1 MPDNEAVARWIPDNS
16 ALKAFRESPEV
27 FRLQYRL
34 HLHHAGPNDKM
45 LAGSAVHAGRNV
57 LYEWRRTAQ
66 AAETLT
72 GTPWTAG
79 YPEEIVAEAVRVTR
93 AHRGE
98 GSGPRNA
105 DQCEQV
111 IRTYAAK
118 YAVEPFA
125 VVENERYVEA
135 RIHSAQCL
143 REHDATVCGPMV
155 GDICGADCFD
165 FCGIQDAVI
174 RFPDGSEY
182 VKDLKSTGAY
192 LNAGWEVAA
201 RLGDQFVG
209 YVAMRRA
216 LGYRCDGFFVDGIHM
231 KDAKPR
237 KDGSIGTPGVDPDD
251 FVRVGPVAV
260 PDWRVE
266 RWAADVRYTLK
277 AIREL
282 DETRGPDVP
291 WPAYQNWAFG
301 KVDQFREFYEV
312 PPELYPSVANTF
324 ERREWSPR
332 AVADE
337 RAVT

>member
-1 MPDNEAVARWIPDNS
+1 MVEPTRWILDNS

-57 LYEWRRTAQ
+57 LYNFRAQ
-66 AAETLT
+66 LV
-72 GTPWTAG
+72 AG
-79 YPEEIVAEAVRVTR
+79 QDSGDYPQSVVEQAVAVTR

-98 GSGPRNA
+98 RSGPRNA

-135 RIHSAQCL
+135 RIHSQHCTTQGGL
-143 REHDATVCGPMV
+143 VVCDGP
-155 GDICGADCFD
+155 GSQCFD

-237 KDGSIGTPGVDPDD
+237 KDGSLGTPGVDPDD
-251 FVRVGPVAV
+251 FVRVGPVSV

-277 AIREL
+277 AIADLDRE
-282 DETRGPDVP
+282 RGPDVP

-324 ERREWSPR
+324 ERWEWSPR